1 MNAPTTTSDEVLGY
15 DVGQGEQATDVA
27 LSNEPPAVTSETFVE
42 NAAAAA
48 PASASASP
56 TADELDV
63 VSESVKRRIAK
74 LTARMR
80 ESERREQ
87 AALAYAQGLQRQATE
102 LQQRLVYTDAG
113 RLNEAKSRIDTQLAT
128 LKSIIKR
135 AREENDIETETEA
148 AQQLTK
154 LTLEQQQ
161 VAAYMPPA
169 QAAMPAQQ
177 AMPQQA
183 MPQQAYVQPSAQPR
197 PQRRSDPKAD
207 AWASRNTW
215 FGSDQQMTYA
225 AFSVHKALI
234 DEEGFDPQSDEY
246 YTELDRRIRTQ
257 FPNRFNDAPQTSER
271 PPAYTQTRAQSN
283 APAVLPAT
291 RSSGVNAAR
300 KVVRLTPSE
309 VAIAKKLGV
318 PLEEYAKYVK
328 R

>member
-1 MNAPTTTSDEVLGY
+1 MNTPTTSDEILGY
-15 DVGQGEQATDVA
+15 DVGQNEEATDVA
-27 LSNEPPAVTSETFVE
+27 LSNEPPAVTSETAAE
-42 NAAAAA
+42 NSAPGAATAGAAAA
-48 PASASASP
+48 SS

-63 VSESVKRRIAK
+63 VSDSVKRRIAK

-87 AALAYAQGLQRQATE
+87 AALAYAQGLQRQASD
-102 LQQRLVYTDAG
+102 LQQRLVQTDAG
-113 RLNEAKSRIDTQLAT
+113 RLNEARSRIDTQLAT

-161 VAAYMPPA
+161 VAAYVPPA
-169 QAAMPAQQ
+169 Q
-177 AMPQQA
+177 AMPQQ
-183 MPQQAYVQPSAQPR
+183 AQPR

-207 AWASRNTW
+207 AWAGRNAW

-225 AFSVHKALI
+225 AFSVHKSLV

-257 FPNRFNDAPQTSER
+257 FPNRFQEAPQTSER
-271 PPAYTQTRAQSN
+271 PPAYTQTRAQPT
-283 APAVLPAT
+283 APAVIPAA

-318 PLEEYAKYVK
+318 PLEEYARYVK